1 MGLQRVGHEGV
12 LLSFSTR
19 KAEREVL
26 GLRPIPPSISLLSTP
41 PRRRLLLLLTL
52 SKASQLVPT
61 CRSWVGTPSLTL
73 TSKHY
78 LLLCLRAIFRS
89 LASVLLPQLLL
100 DPILASVVSA
110 STGVLTGRWNVK
122 KLVAFTKAKQTP
134 TSDPA
139 ILLQRKYL
147 TEMNA

>member
-1 MGLQRVGHEGV
+1 M
-12 LLSFSTR
+12 
-19 KAEREVL
+19 KVL
-26 GLRPIPPSISLLSTP
+26 GWDP
-41 PRRRLLLLLTL
+41 LTH
-52 SKASQLVPT
+52 S
-61 CRSWVGTPSLTL
+61 
-73 TSKHY
+73 
-78 LLLCLRAIFRS
+78 LLLCPRAIFRS

-100 DPILASVVSA
+100 DPILA

-139 ILLQRKYL
+139 ILLQRKYP